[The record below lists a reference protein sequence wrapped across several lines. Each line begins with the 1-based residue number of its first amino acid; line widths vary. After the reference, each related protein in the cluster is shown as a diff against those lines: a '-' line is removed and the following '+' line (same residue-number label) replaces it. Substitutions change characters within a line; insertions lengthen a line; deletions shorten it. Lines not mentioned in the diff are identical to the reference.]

1 MAYKKRGLNM
11 EYIKLG
17 NSSLNV
23 SRICLGC
30 MGFGDSKQGMH
41 SWTLDEEASREIIK
55 HALNN
60 GINFFDTAMAY
71 QSGTS
76 EQFLGRAIKDYAA
89 REDVVIATKFSP
101 RTQAEIDQHISGQQH
116 VENCLNAS
124 LSRLEMDYVDLYIC
138 HSWDNNTPIEEIME
152 GLHHVIKAGKVRA
165 IGISNCYAWQIAKAN
180 AYAKAKGWEPFIS
193 VQGHY
198 NLIFREEEREMIPY
212 CKEEN
217 IALTPYSALASGRLS
232 KRPDENSKRMIEDT
246 YAKGKYDATKD
257 VDMDIIQRVIEIAE
271 NRNCSMSEVSLAWLL
286 SKVTSPVVGATKK
299 HHIDGA
305 VKAIDLKLSNEEIAY
320 LEELYKPHALVGV
333 MASIK

>member
-1 MAYKKRGLNM
+1 M

-30 MGFGDSKQGMH
+30 MGFGDSTQGIH
-41 SWTLDEEASREIIK
+41 SWTLDEKESREIIK
-55 HALNN
+55 YALVN

-76 EQFLGRAIKDYAA
+76 ELYLGRAIKDYAV

-101 RTQAEIDQHISGQQH
+101 RTQAEIDEKISGQQH

-124 LSRLEMDYVDLYIC
+124 LSRLGTDYVDLYIC
-138 HSWDNNTPIEEIME
+138 HSWDYHTPIEEIME
-152 GLHHVIKAGKVRA
+152 GLHNVIRAGKVRA

-193 VQGHY
+193 IQGHY

-212 CKEEN
+212 CKEEH

-232 KRPDENSKRMIEDT
+232 KRPDEKSRRMTEDT

-257 VDMDIIQRVIEIAE
+257 VDMSIIQRVIEISE

-286 SKVTSPVVGATKK
+286 SKTASPVVGATKK

-305 VKAIDLKLSNEEIAY
+305 VKAVDLKLTNEEITY

-333 MASIK
+333 MASHK

>member
-1 MAYKKRGLNM
+1 MDYT
-11 EYIKLG
+11 KLG
-17 NSSLNV
+17 NSSLKV

-55 HALNN
+55 HALDN

-71 QSGTS
+71 QGGTS
-76 EQFLGRAIKDYAA
+76 ELFLGKAIRDYAN

-101 RTQAEIDQHISGQQH
+101 RTQMEINQQISGQQH

-124 LSRLEMDYVDLYIC
+124 LDRLGMDYVDLYIC
-138 HSWDNNTPIEEIME
+138 HSWDMNTPIEEIME
-152 GLHHVIKAGKVRA
+152 GLHNVIKAGKVKA

-180 AYAKAKGWEPFIS
+180 AYAKAKGWEPFVSI
-193 VQGHY
+193 QGHY

-232 KRPDENSKRMIEDT
+232 KRPDEKSKRMSEDT

-257 VDMDIIQRVIEIAE
+257 IDMDIIQRVIEIAE
-271 NRNCSMSEVSLAWLL
+271 NRNCSTSEVSLAWLL

-305 VKAIDLKLSNEEIAY
+305 VKAINLKLSSEEITY

-333 MASIK
+333 MASLK

>member
-1 MAYKKRGLNM
+1 M
-11 EYIKLG
+11 EYTKLG

-30 MGFGDSKQGMH
+30 MGFGDPQQGMH
-41 SWTLDEEASREIIK
+41 SWTLDEDASREIIK
-55 HALNN
+55 YALEN

-71 QSGTS
+71 QGGTS
-76 EQFLGRAIKDYAA
+76 ELFLGKAIKDYAK

-101 RTQAEIDQHISGQQH
+101 RTQAEIDQQINGQQH

-124 LSRLEMDYVDLYIC
+124 LERLGMDYVDLYIC
-138 HSWDNNTPIEEIME
+138 HSWDYNTPIEEIME
-152 GLHHVIKAGKVRA
+152 GLHNAIKVGKVKA

-180 AYAKAKGWEPFIS
+180 AYASAKGWEPFIS
-193 VQGHY
+193 IQGHY
-198 NLIFREEEREMIPY
+198 NLIFREEEREMVPY

-232 KRPDENSKRMIEDT
+232 KRPEEQSKRLIEDT
-246 YAKGKYDATKD
+246 YAKGKYDASKND
-257 VDMDIIQRVIEIAE
+257 DIAIINRVIEIAE
-271 NRNCSMSEVSLAWLL
+271 KRSCSMSEVSLAWLL
-286 SKVTSPVVGATKK
+286 SKVSSPVVGATKK

-305 VKAIDLKLSNEEIAY
+305 VKAIDLKLSDEEIAY

-333 MASIK
+333 MASHK

>member
-1 MAYKKRGLNM
+1 M

-30 MGFGDSKQGMH
+30 MGFGDSTQGMH
-41 SWTLDEEASREIIK
+41 SWTLDEKESREIIK
-55 HALNN
+55 YALVN

-76 EQFLGRAIKDYAA
+76 ELYLGRAIKDYAV

-101 RTQAEIDQHISGQQH
+101 RTQAEIDEKISGQQH

-124 LSRLEMDYVDLYIC
+124 LRRLGTDYVDLYIC
-138 HSWDNNTPIEEIME
+138 HSWDYHTPIEEIME
-152 GLHHVIKAGKVRA
+152 GLHNVIRAGKVRA

-193 VQGHY
+193 IQGHY

-212 CKEEN
+212 CKEEH

-232 KRPDENSKRMIEDT
+232 KRPDEKSRRMTEDT

-257 VDMDIIQRVIEIAE
+257 DDMSIIQRVIEIAE

-286 SKVTSPVVGATKK
+286 SKTASPVVGATKK

-305 VKAIDLKLSNEEIAY
+305 VKAVDLKLTNEEITY

-333 MASIK
+333 MASHK

>member
-1 MAYKKRGLNM
+1 M

-30 MGFGDSKQGMH
+30 MGFGDSTQGMH
-41 SWTLDEEASREIIK
+41 SWTLDEKESREIIK
-55 HALNN
+55 YALVN

-76 EQFLGRAIKDYAA
+76 ELYLGRAIKDYAV

-101 RTQAEIDQHISGQQH
+101 RTQAEIDEKISGQQH

-124 LSRLEMDYVDLYIC
+124 LSRLGTDYVDLYIC
-138 HSWDNNTPIEEIME
+138 HSWDYHTPIEEIME
-152 GLHHVIKAGKVRA
+152 GLHNVIRAGKVRA

-193 VQGHY
+193 IQGHY

-212 CKEEN
+212 CKEEH

-232 KRPDENSKRMIEDT
+232 KRPDEKSRRMTEDT

-257 VDMDIIQRVIEIAE
+257 VDMSIIQRVIEISE

-286 SKVTSPVVGATKK
+286 SKTASPVVGATKK

-305 VKAIDLKLSNEEIAY
+305 VKAVDLKLTNEEITY

-333 MASIK
+333 MASHK